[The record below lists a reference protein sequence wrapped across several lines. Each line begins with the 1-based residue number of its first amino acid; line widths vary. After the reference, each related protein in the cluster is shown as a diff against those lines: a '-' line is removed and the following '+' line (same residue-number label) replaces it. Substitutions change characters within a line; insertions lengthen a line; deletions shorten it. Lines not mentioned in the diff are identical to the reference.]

1 MIPIIQDIP
10 KFSCSACG
18 KCCSHIRGM
27 ISDEEKDFLR
37 KFAFG
42 TLPLVQVI
50 PIDKMSFPL
59 FDFEAKRFRELAKEV
74 AVDAKILPSRVVLDL
89 NTNKAIIVTYAMDY
103 DACPFLK
110 EGKCS
115 IYYTKRA
122 FICRM
127 FPFNRGPFLK
137 TGESFKKEDLFGSCC
152 RMEPILPKLDD
163 SDKETLVQ
171 QLYHSISPEFLN
183 VVQFDFLHEWI
194 NKTIIELMKLKK
206 IRPAMNYPYE
216 FLLKR
221 IENSEKIDLMDF
233 LVEAGVKTRGE
244 VEELL
249 KRFDGNE
256 DAKEMMHK

>member
-1 MIPIIQDIP
+1 MIPIVEEIP

-42 TLPLVQVI
+42 KLPLVQVI

-59 FDFEAKRFRELAKEV
+59 FDFEAKRFREWAKEA
-74 AVDAKILPSRVVLDL
+74 AVDAKIQPSRVVLDL
-89 NTNKAIIVTYAMDY
+89 NSNKAIIVTYAMDY

-137 TGESFKKEDLFGSCC
+137 TGENPKKEDLFGSCC
-152 RMEPILPKLDD
+152 RMEPILPRLDD
-163 SDKETLVQ
+163 SSKDALVQ
-171 QLYHSISPEFLN
+171 QLYHSLSSEFLN
-183 VVQFDFLHEWI
+183 VVQFDFMHEWI
-194 NKTIIELMKLKK
+194 NKTIVGLMKTRIL
-206 IRPAMNYPYE
+206 RPAVNYPYE

-233 LVEAGVKTRGE
+233 LVEAGVKARGE
-244 VEELL
+244 VDALIQ
-249 KRFDGNE
+249 KFDENI
-256 DAKEMMHK
+256 DAKEFLR